1 MGEFGLDRI
10 QFKRKHPEHSITKRA
25 TARTLTMQNNAAPHR
40 QVLACRYTHAH
51 TNTGV
56 EGTIYLGTLLVR

>member
-25 TARTLTMQNNAAPHR
+25 TARTLTMQNNAAPRKRTQASTCMSIHTRAHKHR
-40 QVLACRYTHAH
+40 C
-51 TNTGV
+51 
-56 EGTIYLGTLLVR
+56 